1 MEPAKPARV
10 ETRIRTQV
18 RDWLQYGE
26 ELGLGPYYRDRRAT
40 AVAASNS
47 ELALEISTEADQTT
61 EMASRKI
68 LKESAAALIS
78 PVHAET
84 LFGEKRIEGDTL
96 PLIRDFIGDCTRCKL
111 SKGRTKIVFGAGS
124 PKARLMFVGE
134 GPGRDEDLSGEP
146 FVGRAGKLL
155 TDMIKA
161 MGLQREDVYI
171 ANIVKCRP
179 PENRQPEHDEVEAC
193 SPFLMRQIDVI
204 RPQVICTLGNTPT
217 QTLLQTT
224 QGISK
229 FRGQWFDFRDTRLL
243 PTYHPA
249 YLLRN
254 PAAKADVWK
263 DLQKV
268 MAVLGLQAP
277 KKR

>member
-1 MEPAKPARV
+1 MEPAKLARV

-18 RDWLQYGE
+18 RDWLQYSE

-47 ELALEISTEADQTT
+47 GLALEISPEADQTT

-84 LFGEKRIEGDTL
+84 LFGEKRIDGDTL

-229 FRGQWFDFRDTRLL
+229 FRGQWFDFRNTRLL

>member
-1 MEPAKPARV
+1 MESAKPARV

-26 ELGLGPYYRDRRAT
+26 ELGLGPYYRDRHAMP
-40 AVAASNS
+40 AAANDLEPSI
-47 ELALEISTEADQTT
+47 EISTEAVQIT
-61 EMASRKI
+61 EMAPRKI
-68 LKESAAALIS
+68 LKESAAALIT

-84 LFGEKRIEGDTL
+84 LFGEKRVEGDTL
-96 PLIRDFIGDCTRCKL
+96 PLIREFIGECTRCKL
-111 SKGRTKIVFGAGS
+111 SKGRTKIVFGTGS

-229 FRGQWFDFRDTRLL
+229 FRGQWFDFRDTKLL

>member
-1 MEPAKPARV
+1 MESAKPARV

-26 ELGLGPYYRDRRAT
+26 ELGLGPYYRDRHAMP
-40 AVAASNS
+40 AAANDLEPSI
-47 ELALEISTEADQTT
+47 EISTEVVQTI
-61 EMASRKI
+61 EMAPRKI
-68 LKESAAALIS
+68 LKESAAALIT

-84 LFGEKRIEGDTL
+84 LFGEKRVEGDTL
-96 PLIRDFIGDCTRCKL
+96 PLIREFIGECTRCKL
-111 SKGRTKIVFGAGS
+111 SKGRTKIVFGTGS

-229 FRGQWFDFRDTRLL
+229 FRGQWFDFRDTKLL

>member
-1 MEPAKPARV
+1 MESAKPARV

-26 ELGLGPYYRDRRAT
+26 ELGLGPYYRDRHARP
-40 AVAASNS
+40 AAARDL
-47 ELALEISTEADQTT
+47 ELSIEISIEAVQTT
-61 EMASRKI
+61 EMAPRKI
-68 LKESAAALIS
+68 LKESAAALIT

-96 PLIRDFIGDCTRCKL
+96 PLIREFIGECTRCKL
-111 SKGRTKIVFGAGS
+111 SKGRTKIVFGTGS

-229 FRGQWFDFRDTRLL
+229 FRGQWFDFRDTKLL

>member
-1 MEPAKPARV
+1 MPFRLFGPPRWKFLEPVRNYSRQQPSRGGRDSTGPGRVPRHTAASLAPACECASPPVRVSMEPAKPARV

-111 SKGRTKIVFGAGS
+111 SKGRTKI
-124 PKARLMFVGE
+124 
-134 GPGRDEDLSGEP
+134 
-146 FVGRAGKLL
+146 
-155 TDMIKA
+155 
-161 MGLQREDVYI
+161 
-171 ANIVKCRP
+171 
-179 PENRQPEHDEVEAC
+179 
-193 SPFLMRQIDVI
+193 
-204 RPQVICTLGNTPT
+204 
-217 QTLLQTT
+217 
-224 QGISK
+224 
-229 FRGQWFDFRDTRLL
+229 
-243 PTYHPA
+243 
-249 YLLRN
+249 
-254 PAAKADVWK
+254 
-263 DLQKV
+263 
-268 MAVLGLQAP
+268 
-277 KKR
+277 